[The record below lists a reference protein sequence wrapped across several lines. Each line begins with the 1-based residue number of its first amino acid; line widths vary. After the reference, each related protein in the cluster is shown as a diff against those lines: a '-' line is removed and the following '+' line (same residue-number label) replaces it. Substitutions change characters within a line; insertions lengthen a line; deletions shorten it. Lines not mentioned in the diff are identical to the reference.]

1 MNTNKHETAIF
12 AQYESTV
19 RSYCRRFP
27 MVIERA
33 CGSYLHDTNGN
44 HYIDFLSCAGS
55 VNYGHNPPELRA
67 ALFEYL
73 LSDGIQA
80 ALDMHTVA
88 KREFIDVFCQTILKP
103 RQMDYRL
110 QFTGPT
116 GTSVIESAVKLARKV
131 TRRQNVVAF
140 TNGFHGMSG
149 TSLGLTGNRYH
160 RQQVQDTHVTR
171 MPYDGYLPG
180 NVDSVS
186 YLRKLLADDSSG
198 IDMPAAVVLETVQ
211 GEGGINLASEQWL
224 RNLRELANEYG
235 ILLIID
241 DIQAGCGRTGQFF
254 SFEFAGIQPD
264 LICLSKSLS
273 GFGLPFSLLLIA
285 PQYDKWQPAE
295 DNGTFRGNNLA
306 FVSATAALRLFWSD
320 NKLQHDIQR
329 RENMVQTTLH
339 RLAAQFPNVI
349 ADVRGRGLFYGME
362 FFDPNMAD
370 SVAQECLRQHLIV
383 ERCGAR
389 DQVLKLMPALTIDD
403 AILLSGLEI
412 IANAVAVCVKQM
424 EASTG
429 DAAMSKF
436 RDEVALP

>member
-1 MNTNKHETAIF
+1 MSTIMDERAVFTDH
-12 AQYESTV
+12 ESTV

-33 CGSYLHDTNGN
+33 AGSYLYDTNGTR
-44 HYIDFLSCAGS
+44 YLDFLSCAGS
-55 VNYGHNPPELRA
+55 VNYGHNPPQLKA
-67 ALFEYL
+67 ALLEYL
-73 LSDGIQA
+73 QSDGIQA

-88 KREFIDVFCQTILKP
+88 KREFIDAFYQIILKP
-103 RQMDYRL
+103 RQLDYRL

-131 TRRQNVVAF
+131 TGRSNVVAF

-180 NVDSVS
+180 EVDSVS
-186 YLRKLLADDSSG
+186 YLRKLLADSSSG
-198 IDMPAAVVLETVQ
+198 IDLPAAVVLETVQ
-211 GEGGINLASEQWL
+211 GEGGINIASAQWL
-224 RNLRELANEYG
+224 RDLRALTREHG
-235 ILLIID
+235 ILLIVD

-264 LICLSKSLS
+264 LVCLSKSLS

-285 PQYDKWQPAE
+285 PEHDKWQPAE

-306 FVSATAALRLFWSD
+306 FVSATAALRMFWSD
-320 NKLQHDIQR
+320 EKLQLDIQR
-329 RENMVQTTLH
+329 REKMVQGTLH
-339 RLAAQFPNVI
+339 RLAEQFPGVI

-362 FFDPNMAD
+362 CVDPHMAD
-370 SVAQECLRQHLIV
+370 SIAQECLRHTLII
-383 ERCGAR
+383 ERCGAE
-389 DQVLKLMPALTIDD
+389 DQVLKLMPALTIED
-403 AILLSGLEI
+403 ALLSAGLEI
-412 IANAVAVCVKQM
+412 VANAVATCVKQARALADAQRH
-424 EASTG
+424 EAETF
-429 DAAMSKF
+429 AAT
-436 RDEVALP
+436 

>member
-1 MNTNKHETAIF
+1 MSTSKDESAIF
-12 AQYESTV
+12 AQHESTV

-33 CGSYLHDTNGN
+33 CGSYLYDTNGTR
-44 HYIDFLSCAGS
+44 YIDFLSCAGS
-55 VNYGHNPPELRA
+55 VNYGHNPPELKA
-67 ALFEYL
+67 ELLKYL

-88 KREFIDVFCQTILKP
+88 KREFIDAFYQTILKP

-131 TRRQNVVAF
+131 TGRKNVVAF

-171 MPYDGYLPG
+171 IPYDGYLPG
-180 NVDSVS
+180 DVDSVS
-186 YLRKLLADDSSG
+186 YLRKLLVDSSSG
-198 IDMPAAVVLETVQ
+198 IDIPAAVVLETVQ
-211 GEGGINLASEQWL
+211 GEGGINVASVQWL
-224 RNLRELANEYG
+224 RDLRALTSEYG

-254 SFEFAGIQPD
+254 SFEFADIQPD
-264 LICLSKSLS
+264 LVCLSKSLS

-285 PQYDKWQPAE
+285 PQHDKWQPAE

-306 FVSATAALRLFWSD
+306 FVSATAALWLFWSD
-320 NKLQHDIQR
+320 QKLQRDIQR
-329 RENMVQTTLH
+329 REKMVQTVLH
-339 RLAAQFPNVI
+339 RLAEQFPNVI

-362 FFDPNMAD
+362 CVDPTMAD
-370 SVAQECLRQHLIV
+370 SIAQECLRQHLII
-383 ERCGAR
+383 ERCGGE

-403 AILLSGLEI
+403 AILSAGLEI
-412 IANAVAVCVKQM
+412 IANAVATCVKRA
-424 EASTG
+424 EALI
-429 DAAMSKF
+429 DVQCREAVAFAAT
-436 RDEVALP
+436 

>member
-1 MNTNKHETAIF
+1 MSTIMDERAVFTDH
-12 AQYESTV
+12 ESTV

-33 CGSYLHDTNGN
+33 CGSYLYDTDGTR
-44 HYIDFLSCAGS
+44 YLDFLSCAGS
-55 VNYGHNPPELRA
+55 VNYGHNPPQLKA
-67 ALFEYL
+67 ALLEYL
-73 LSDGIQA
+73 KSDGIQA

-88 KREFIDVFCQTILKP
+88 KREFIDAFYQIILKP

-131 TRRQNVVAF
+131 TGRSNVVAF

-180 NVDSVS
+180 EVDSVS
-186 YLRKLLADDSSG
+186 YLRKLLADSSSG
-198 IDMPAAVVLETVQ
+198 IDLPAAVVLETVQ
-211 GEGGINLASEQWL
+211 GEGGINIASAQWL
-224 RNLRELANEYG
+224 QNLRALTREHG
-235 ILLIID
+235 ILLIVD

-254 SFEFAGIQPD
+254 SFEFADIQPD
-264 LICLSKSLS
+264 LVCLSKSLS

-285 PQYDKWQPAE
+285 PEHDKWQPAE

-306 FVSATAALRLFWSD
+306 FVSATAALRIFWSD
-320 NKLQHDIQR
+320 EKLQLDIQR
-329 RENMVQTTLH
+329 REKIVQDTLYP
-339 RLAAQFPNVI
+339 LAEQFPGVI

-362 FFDPNMAD
+362 CVDPLIAD
-370 SVAQECLRQHLIV
+370 SIAQECLRHSLII
-383 ERCGAR
+383 ERCGGE
-389 DQVLKLMPALTIDD
+389 DQVLKLMPALTIEDV
-403 AILLSGLEI
+403 LLSAGLQI
-412 IANAVAVCVKQM
+412 VANAVATCVKRARTLADVPSR
-424 EASTG
+424 EAEAF
-429 DAAMSKF
+429 AAT
-436 RDEVALP
+436 